1 MYLSGTYHQGDKWGF
16 PQHFFCNKS
25 FCEVCMKKLTFHEVA
40 PPPYYFGS
48 ILKNYNE
55 IRKFRENMEFKVDY
69 ATPSP
74 LRSFLLIWRVSVFS
88 FFLFFVKIEIAPP
101 PPFHFQKRCFVP
113 AYTRRLVSIRI
124 CSILVFNKM
133 RINCLCKFETTIVT
147 IIKR

>member
-16 PQHFFCNKS
+16 PQHFFRNKS
-25 FCEVCMKKLTFHEVA
+25 FCEVCMKKFTFHEVA
-40 PPPYYFGS
+40 PPPPYYFGS

-55 IRKFRENMEFKVDY
+55 IRKFRENMEFKADY

-74 LRSFLLIWRVSVFS
+74 LRFFLLIWRGSVFS
-88 FFLFFVKIEIAPP
+88 FFLFFSCKDFFNEIAPP

-113 AYTRRLVSIRI
+113 DYTRCLVSIRI

-133 RINCLCKFETTIVT
+133 RINC
-147 IIKR
+147 

>member
-1 MYLSGTYHQGDKWGF
+1 
-16 PQHFFCNKS
+16 
-25 FCEVCMKKLTFHEVA
+25 MKLP

-147 IIKR
+147 IIKRQFPYIQKVMIMHETEGKIISI